1 MTTKR
6 ITVAITGATG
16 APYGIELLRKIR
28 SMPDVESH
36 LVLSSA
42 GALTAK
48 SETGMGK
55 ADIEA
60 LADVCYRD
68 KDIGAAVASGSFVAD
83 AMIIA
88 PCSMKSLAAIA
99 SGYASTLTARAADV
113 QLKERRTLILMVRE
127 APLNLTHL
135 RNMVSVTEAGGI
147 VFPPVPAF
155 YSKPANLDDM
165 ISQTLDRVL
174 LLAGVD
180 VSDRYTWPGIS
191 ADR

>member
-28 SMPDVESH
+28 SMSDVESH

-68 KDIGAAVASGSFVAD
+68 RDIGAAVASGSFVAD

-135 RNMVSVTEAGGI
+135 RNMVAVTEAGGI

-155 YSKPANLDDM
+155 YSKPADLDDM

-180 VSDRYTWPGIS
+180 VSGRYAWPGIS